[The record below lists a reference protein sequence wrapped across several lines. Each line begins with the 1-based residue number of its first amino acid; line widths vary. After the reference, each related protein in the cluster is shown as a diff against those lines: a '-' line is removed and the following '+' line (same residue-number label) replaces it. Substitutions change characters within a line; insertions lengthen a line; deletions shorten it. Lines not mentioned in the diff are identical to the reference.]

1 VDAADKSRVR
11 ILRFPLLFLVVVPA
25 FGALV
30 SSVMAPVRLGV
41 RSLLLGT
48 VLVLGLVIAPAA
60 QAGWLAPVA
69 ISQGGGVPQVVL
81 DAQGNAT
88 AVWQSWNGEDTVVES
103 AYRPAGGS
111 WQTPVDLSQASG
123 EVTLVAGEH
132 DAGSPR
138 IAVDGKGDITVVWER
153 WGGTNRIIIEVAYRP
168 AGGSWQTPVN
178 VGEVQT
184 EWDPAPWVAV
194 DERGDTT
201 VVWNDEG
208 VIESAYQP
216 AGGSWEAPV
225 AVSGADEAF
234 VPRAAVDAQGDAT
247 VVWMSYD
254 GSRYV
259 VQSAYRPAGGSWE
272 TPTELSE
279 AGENG
284 GDPEIALDSSGDTMV
299 VWDGHSGENGTTEVV
314 HAAYRPAGGEWQA
327 PADLS
332 AAGVLVEGNELR
344 VALGTHGE
352 AIVTWSAYGGSLG
365 GYDIVQAAYR
375 PAGAGWQAPV
385 NLSENGGNAFP
396 TDLTFDQEGNA
407 VVVWERESV
416 VQADYRPA
424 GGEWQQPASLGDGDD
439 AVVVLDAP
447 GDSTAADGDATA
459 VWTSGGTIQAAGY
472 DAVEPPQT
480 IEAPATGEAGT
491 PVSVAVPAAS
501 PLEVYSPLL
510 SFGDGTS
517 AAATTSATHTYAA
530 PGKYTV
536 TFSST
541 DVLGYASS
549 TQQTIVIG
557 PHTSKATPPET
568 GTTETATTDT
578 TGPASST
585 GDVTG
590 SVAADTLTQ
599 PSTSPKPP
607 PLGLELGL
615 AKRTLR
621 AILRTKAIH
630 IVCHLSVPGTCAV
643 RASFGPGH
651 TTLAGH
657 TTLNVAGAKIVTI
670 ELTREALAELR
681 DTGRL
686 VLTLTATASTTGH
699 RTATTTSTLLVR

>member
-1 VDAADKSRVR
+1 MASM
-11 ILRFPLLFLVVVPA
+11 P
-25 FGALV
+25 G
-30 SSVMAPVRLGV
+30 VMASVRLGI
-41 RSLLLGT
+41 RSLLLGA

-69 ISQGGGVPQVVL
+69 ISQGGEVPQVVL

-103 AYRPAGGS
+103 AYRPAGGG
-111 WQTPVDLSQASG
+111 WQAPVDLSQASG
-123 EVTLVAGEH
+123 EGTLVAGEH

-138 IAVDGKGDITVVWER
+138 IAVDGKGDTTVVWER
-153 WGGTNRIIIEVAYRP
+153 YAGTNRIIVEVAYRP
-168 AGGSWQTPVN
+168 AGGSWQAPVN
-178 VGEVQT
+178 VGEVHT

-216 AGGSWEAPV
+216 AGGSWGAPV

-234 VPRAAVDAQGDAT
+234 VPQAAVDAQGDAT
-247 VVWMSYD
+247 VVWMSYN

-284 GDPEIALDSSGDTMV
+284 GDPEIALDSSSDTMV

-314 HAAYRPAGGEWQA
+314 RAAYRPAGGTWQE

-332 AAGVLVEGNELR
+332 AAGVLIEGNGLR
-344 VALGTHGE
+344 VALGAHGE

-375 PAGAGWQAPV
+375 PAGGSWQAPV
-385 NLSENGGNAFP
+385 DLSENGGNAFP
-396 TDLTFDQEGNA
+396 TDITFDQEGNT

-424 GGEWQQPASLGDGDD
+424 GGEWQQPTSLGDGDD

-459 VWTSGGTIQAAGY
+459 VWASGGTIQAVGY

-480 IEAPATGEAGT
+480 VEAPATGEAGT
-491 PVSVAVPAAS
+491 PVSVAVPATS

-517 AAATTSATHTYAA
+517 ASATSATHTYAA

-541 DVLGYASS
+541 DVLGYRSS
-549 TQQTIVIG
+549 TRQTIVIG
-557 PHTSKATPPET
+557 PHTSKAPPPET

-585 GDVTG
+585 DDATG

-615 AKRTLR
+615 AKQTLR

-630 IVCHLSVPGTCAV
+630 IVCHLNTPGTCTV
-643 RASFGPGH
+643 H
-651 TTLAGH
+651 TPAGAGH
-657 TTLNVAGAKIVTI
+657 TTLKTAGKKIVTI
-670 ELTREALAELR
+670 QLTRKALAQLR
-681 DTGRL
+681 DTGKL
-686 VLTLTATASTTGH
+686 EFTLTATASTTGH
-699 RTATTTSTLLVR
+699 RTATTTVTLLV